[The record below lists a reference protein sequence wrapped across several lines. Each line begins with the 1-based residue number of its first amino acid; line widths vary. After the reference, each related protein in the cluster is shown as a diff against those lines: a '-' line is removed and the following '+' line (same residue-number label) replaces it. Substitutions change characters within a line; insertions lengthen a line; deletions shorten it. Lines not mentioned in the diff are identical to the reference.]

1 MARIAF
7 IVAEKKITSF
17 LFFFFQDIER
27 NPDANIYISEGHE
40 EGS

>member
-17 LFFFFQDIER
+17 LLFFQDIER

>member
-17 LFFFFQDIER
+17 LFFQDIER